1 MYSRI
6 TYNKM
11 PLATFG
17 FIGLSTVVLA
27 AMIFRDT
34 KTPAPEKT
42 QEPVAEPQPPPVET
56 QEPVF
61 ADETADILPP
71 DEKISGGKRKTK
83 GRKQKKHHRTKR
95 R

>member
-1 MYSRI
+1 
-6 TYNKM
+6 M

-42 QEPVAEPQPPPVET
+42 QEPEPPPPIET
-56 QEPVF
+56 QEPVV

-71 DEKISGGKRKTK
+71 DEKLSGGKRKTK